1 MNLSN
6 ERLRLVLRGAV
17 LGAVATAGLAACTRS
32 EVTEVNCVEVVLE
45 QPGAT
50 GDGTPSTQI
59 CDQQRV
65 RLVYPNALTE
75 EEVVSNKTW

>member
-1 MNLSN
+1 MNLSK
-6 ERLRLVLRGAV
+6 ERVRLVLRTAV
-17 LGAVATAGLAACTRS
+17 LSAVAAAGLTACTRS
-32 EVTEVNCVEVVLE
+32 EVTEVNCVEVALE

-50 GDGTPSTQI
+50 SDGTPSTHI